1 MIETLGYIDAVDYIY
16 LPMAVDRPTAIQFRN
31 KGYCFIHFWDP
42 VAAQSFLNAIHNYKV
57 STIIGLRCFGLSK
70 DSTSQIAYEFV
81 IASVP
86 NIEKPLE
93 CGLILDLRTLLVGR
107 VRVP

>member
-42 VAAQSFLNAIHNYKV
+42 VAAQSFLNAIHNYKIPDAHC
-57 STIIGLRCFGLSK
+57 TYDDER
-70 DSTSQIAYEFV
+70 
-81 IASVP
+81 P
-86 NIEKPLE
+86 RPP
-93 CGLILDLRTLLVGR
+93 GR
-107 VRVP
+107 GERPFTAERSC